1 MTPMNPLL
9 YFWLFLKA
17 SLFSTGGLG
26 NLPFLHQD
34 LLALGWAKETDFISA
49 IAVGQLSP
57 GPTGLWTISLG
68 YLTFGW
74 RGAALALVAI
84 TLPTLLALVVVA
96 LHRRVEAHPA
106 VQSFTRGITLGVI
119 GLTLGVA
126 WTLFQSTVTDW
137 RGVAI
142 ALGALGLALSK
153 RVPVVA
159 VLALAALAGWLLYGM
174 PA

>member
-1 MTPMNPLL
+1 MNPLL

-34 LLALGWAKETDFISA
+34 LLALGWATETDFVSA

-74 RGAALALVAI
+74 AGAGIALIAI
-84 TLPTLLALVVVA
+84 TLPTLLALVVAA
-96 LHRRVEAHPA
+96 LHRRVEARPA
-106 VQSFTRGITLGVI
+106 VQNFTRGIALGVI
-119 GLTLGVA
+119 GLTVGVA
-126 WTLFQSTVTDW
+126 WALFQHNIRDW
-137 RGVAI
+137 REMAI
-142 ALGALGLALSK
+142 MAAAFGLALSK
-153 RVPVVA
+153 RVPVVFLL
-159 VLALAALAGWLLYGM
+159 VLAALVGWLLYGL
-174 PA
+174 PT